1 MPILAC
7 FLRAVGA
14 DCPGETPPWEDCLVG
29 RFVFI
34 SNLVFFK
41 SDVSLRITSSIALAA
56 DCEAFS
62 AHPLKPPTALNTISK
77 ALWALLL
84 ESLIMAVNVAHIRS
98 QDGKLT
104 PFYTSYLHIDSAVLM
119 LFKTLTTFHEV
130 NEFLLLLRILSP
142 LIFSRGY
149 TICTCVDVWVVPQVG
164 NDWRASTACSK
175 NTRLVLLWQKKLLL
189 NFSPISPGL
198 NGDSSLHN
206 DWWFRPNKKL

>member
-1 MPILAC
+1 MHRLAC
-7 FLRAVGA
+7 LLRAVGA
-14 DCPGETPPWEDCLVG
+14 DCTGETPPWEDRLVR
-29 RFVFI
+29 RFVFT

-130 NEFLLLLRILSP
+130 NEFPLPFPFLRILSP
-142 LIFSRGY
+142 LR
-149 TICTCVDVWVVPQVG
+149 CVSGTTGRKWLG
-164 NDWRASTACSK
+164 SEYSM
-175 NTRLVLLWQKKLLL
+175 
-189 NFSPISPGL
+189 F
-198 NGDSSLHN
+198 
-206 DWWFRPNKKL
+206 